1 MGRKKLKVSN
11 PKAGEV
17 EVAKSTVD
25 RIVAKP
31 TFEYFDKPSVGV
43 EFFLFKDK
51 GDSIEGTVI
60 SRAISNVRRNSSY
73 AIRLDSGKIVEVF
86 ANKTLHRQLKDC
98 LFQRVR
104 IVYIGREHT
113 TWGHAKKIY
122 RVYKQSH
129 GQASMSLKELREKYE
144 QKGETDAKI

>member
-1 MGRKKLKVSN
+1 MAKLGRPKLQVSN
-11 PKAGEV
+11 PKTGEV
-17 EVAKSTVD
+17 EVGKATVD

-31 TFEYFDKPSVGV
+31 TFEYFDKPQVGV
-43 EFFLFKDK
+43 EYFIFRSK
-51 GDSIEGTVI
+51 GDELEGVLI
-60 SRAISNVRRNSSY
+60 SRGIANVRRNSSY

-104 IVYIGREHT
+104 IKYIGRENT

-122 RVYKQSH
+122 RVYKVPH
-129 GQASMSLKELREKYE
+129 GGMTLSELRQKYGEK
-144 QKGETDAKI
+144 GAS